1 MGVTVPGLWSNAAV
15 PARSDPRVDDRSEL
29 AEFLKARRGAVGPSD
44 VGLPEGG
51 RRRTP
56 GLRREEVA
64 MLAGVSVSWYTW
76 LEQGRPI
83 NASVEV
89 LDALAR
95 VLRLDPAQHDHLME
109 LGGHS
114 IRHSGSPLGAD
125 VPEWAERLLSSVD
138 PAPAYLMG
146 PMWEYLAWNDAQ
158 ADLFPP
164 MPALPDDERN
174 LVWVV
179 FAVPETRTFIV
190 DWELEARRV
199 LSQFRAD
206 VTPWRDE
213 PAVRD
218 LVARLRAASPEF
230 DEWWDRHDVAGFE
243 TRLRRFN
250 HPTGGQLTYEYQQL
264 IPAGRTDLRF
274 VVQLPVK
281 EESP

>member
-1 MGVTVPGLWSNAAV
+1 MTSDSELPHFLRARRAAV
-15 PARSDPRVDDRSEL
+15 Q
-29 AEFLKARRGAVGPSD
+29 PSD
-44 VGLPEGG
+44 VGLPAGV

-83 NASVEV
+83 NVSIEV

-95 VLRLDPAQHDHLME
+95 AFRLAPAERDHLVE
-109 LGGHS
+109 LAGHS
-114 IRHSGSPLGAD
+114 IRHTGSPSGSD

-138 PAPAYLMG
+138 PAPAYLLG
-146 PMWEYLAWNDAQ
+146 PTWEYLAWNEAQ
-158 ADLFPP
+158 ARLFPP
-164 MPALPDDERN
+164 MPDLPDDERN

-179 FAVPETRTFIV
+179 FALPETRELIV
-190 DWELEARRV
+190 DWHQEARRV

-206 VTPWRDE
+206 ITPWRDE
-213 PAVRD
+213 PAVVD
-218 LVARLRAASPEF
+218 LVARLRSVSPEF
-230 DEWWDRHDVAGFE
+230 DEWWERHDVAAFE

-250 HPTGGQLTYEYQQL
+250 HPVDGQLTFEYQQL

-274 VVQLPVK
+274 VVQLPIDDDVPDGTDET
-281 EESP
+281 EEEPDAG